1 MAEQERWQRRGKRV
15 GLGVTE
21 TGFASFLP
29 HLGENEPVCHLA
41 SMGQFNGTTKESR
54 VLGFVLSAQ

>member
-1 MAEQERWQRRGKRV
+1 M